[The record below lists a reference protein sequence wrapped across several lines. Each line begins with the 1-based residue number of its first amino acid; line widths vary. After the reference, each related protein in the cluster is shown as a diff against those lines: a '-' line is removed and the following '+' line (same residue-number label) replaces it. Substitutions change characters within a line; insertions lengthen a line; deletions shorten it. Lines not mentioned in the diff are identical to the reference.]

1 MPVEIKITEEDITYA
16 ENILLDSGSIF
27 DDERQAFIHN
37 LKTIDLQAVPGSGK
51 TTVLLAKLLI
61 LEKYLPFKD
70 GSGILIISHTNAAVD
85 EIKNKIGKHCPK
97 LFTYPSF
104 VGTIQSFIDTYL
116 AIPYYTNWI
125 KKKPNR
131 IDKEIYKESI
141 EKIFTYN
148 IGGYTRQEQKNA
160 RYFIFGNNCMKTFR
174 LGIDDGEIVLLE
186 NICGNTL
193 NIQKPRRGRNWE
205 DFTSEEKEKIEKWLI
220 DLKIRILNNTGALHY
235 DDAYL
240 LANLQLLEYPKSKSL
255 LQKRFSYVF
264 VDEMQDIGV
273 HQYDILENIF
283 YDDGSCSSVYQRI
296 GDKNQA
302 IFSSEVKLDDIW
314 QDRDT
319 TLQITGSFRLT
330 PVNSNI
336 VKPFGIAEIEIEGRN
351 VINDN
356 GEIIKPHI
364 IVYDDESIKQVI
376 LKYAEIIKG
385 FQDNE
390 LIPQNP
396 KYPFKAIAWVKKKDD
411 PKIAL
416 KNYWP
421 KFEETEHN
429 PKIDYQCLKSYLF
442 AFDKNTKTLE
452 AVRKYILNAML
463 KILRLE
469 NILFEDSRNYT
480 KRRLI
485 NFLKENHPHF
495 YEDFKLKIYQ
505 WSINVIRGKTEDVV
519 NEIRSFVP
527 DILTKFEK
535 IIVKSSTFINDNIEE
550 NPIIIPTNSTDK
562 INICKI
568 NGIEIDIATVHSS
581 KGQNHTATLYLES
594 NYEQR
599 SGIGYESQRLAEQ
612 FKGSQFSDTRA
623 FHIHSTKMAYVGLSR
638 PTHLLCVGVH
648 KDRYNE
654 YLNNIDE
661 NVWEIVTLSHD

>member
-1 MPVEIKITEEDITYA
+1 MPLNMPADIQISEEDIAYA

-27 DDERQAFIHN
+27 DDERRTFIRN
-37 LKTIDLQAVPGSGK
+37 LDTIDLQAVPGSGK
-51 TTVLLAKLLI
+51 TTVLLAKLLV
-61 LEKYLPFKD
+61 LEKYLPFED
-70 GSGILIISHTNAAVD
+70 GSGILVISHTNAAVD
-85 EIKNKIGKHCPK
+85 EIKNRIGKHCPK
-97 LFTYPSF
+97 LFAYPNF

-116 AIPYYTNWI
+116 AIPYYVS
-125 KKKPNR
+125 KYQHKPYR
-131 IDKEIYKESI
+131 IDNEIFEENHYI
-141 EKIFTYN
+141 PYAARGFLN
-148 IGGYTRQEQKNA
+148 RRQDAN
-160 RYFIFGNNCMKTFR
+160 
-174 LGIDDGEIVLLE
+174 D
-186 NICGNTL
+186 
-193 NIQKPRRGRNWE
+193 
-205 DFTSEEKEKIEKWLI
+205 
-220 DLKIRILNNTGALHY
+220 ILNNSRLVGEDELKYAFLQKRFPLSNKNNPTYQSILTLKRKLRDLGYLCF
-235 DDAYL
+235 DDAYIV
-240 LANLQLLEYPKSKSL
+240 ANQYIAKIPKVKSL
-255 LQKRFSYVF
+255 LQKRFYFIF
-264 VDEMQDIGV
+264 VDEMQDIDV
-273 HQYDILENIF
+273 HQYKILEEIF
-283 YDDGSCSSVYQRI
+283 YDNGNSLSMYQRI

-302 IFSSEVKLDDIW
+302 IFSSEVKLEEIW
-314 QDRDT
+314 QDRDLT
-319 TLQITGSFRLT
+319 FQITGSFRLT

-351 VINDN
+351 DINDN
-356 GEIIKPHI
+356 GEIIRPHI

-416 KNYWP
+416 KDYWP
-421 KFEETEHN
+421 NFEETEHN

-452 AVRKYILNAML
+452 AVRKYILNAVL
-463 KILRLE
+463 KIFRLE

-485 NFLKENHPHF
+485 NFLKENHRLF

-519 NEIRSFVP
+519 NEIRFFVP
-527 DILTKFEK
+527 DILSKFEK
-535 IIVKSSTFINDNIEE
+535 IIVKSSTFINDNMDE

-562 INICKI
+562 INVCKI

-612 FKGSQFSDTRA
+612 FKGSQFSDTRT
-623 FHIHSTKMAYVGLSR
+623 FHIHSTKMTYVGLSR

-654 YLNNIDE
+654 YLNDIDE
-661 NVWEIVTLSHD
+661 NVWEIVTLSRD